1 MKKKHLLYIT
11 IPLLGVLCATVVF
24 LLLPFICDRFLLP
37 GLLKNLPYSEKE
49 FSLSRISPW
58 LVRGTLTLADE
69 GRPIL
74 AIPRFEVHAR
84 PGDLLRGRISR
95 LLIDSAS
102 LEVDMRSG
110 SPRIHG
116 LPLPRTSPEQGS
128 KKPALLPVG
137 VDAID
142 LKNFAITL
150 RQGED
155 RFLHLTVNSRLE
167 VLYSDL
173 RGGKKQPTV
182 VHGRMQL
189 KGDLNLAA
197 KGSVSAIGDG
207 YEINILVDPMDV
219 SQFRLLMPA
228 MQQLS
233 LGGALSI
240 TAGARFDGQGNLE
253 TYQITAQLSR
263 FRLTK
268 GPTAIGNSDPE
279 QPVLLMLIGNPSRT
293 KYVLTNIAFTK
304 PEHLAVNLEG
314 QVDNIKGAFS
324 GEAKIHPERT
334 HSLVKIAY
342 RGQTA
347 ASATRVEYQ
356 LESEPMGLGDNL
368 KLSPIVA
375 EGEIRLS
382 DSTITGYFNGRTGS
396 VNLPS
401 NNLVFADVA
410 LQLPFTFPADKKTN
424 SARGKFSV
432 GTISYRS
439 IPSGSLQAKI
449 EAATDSIEFT
459 SLLTTPLASDLQM
472 SCAGSFSL
480 AREFS
485 LGCRLPETFID
496 QSVLSPYID
505 AGQELAFDGRISA
518 ALKFNHQQGVQTGE
532 LTVGFHDGS
541 FNQGPNSLSDIN
553 LDVTFPRLPILQS
566 GPGQLCTI
574 GQAEFGN
581 IRLTNGRIRF
591 RVEDQQTVFLE
602 KSKFNWCGGRV
613 ETTSFTVSTKMK
625 ELEATLYCDRL
636 KFTEL
641 LGQFGIDDAEGEGS
655 LNGRLP
661 LLISSEGVVFDDGFL
676 FSTPGNSGIVRF
688 NNTAQ
693 LRQGIPS
700 IDQSAYLDYSMRALE
715 NFSYNWTKLTF
726 NSELDQLLISMQLDG
741 KPAEPLPFGY
751 RNGTIVP
758 TDKGPGLD
766 HPIRLD
772 VNFRLPLQEMFQ
784 YGKNIQSIMENM

>member
-11 IPLLGVLCATVVF
+11 IPLLGVLCTTVAF

-37 GLLKNLPYSEKE
+37 SLLKNLPYSEKE

-116 LPLPRTSPEQGS
+116 LPLPSTSSEQDS
-128 KKPALLPVG
+128 KKFALLPVG

-142 LKNFAITL
+142 IRNFAITL
-150 RQGED
+150 RQGDD
-155 RFLHLTVNSRLE
+155 RFLHLTVDSRLE
-167 VLYSDL
+167 LLYSDL
-173 RGGKKQPTV
+173 KGGEKQPTG
-182 VHGRMQL
+182 VHGRLQL

-197 KGSVSAIGDG
+197 KGSASAIGDG
-207 YEINILVDPMDV
+207 YEINILADPMDL

-233 LGGALSI
+233 LGGALSVA
-240 TAGARFDGQGNLE
+240 AGARFDGQGNLE
-253 TYQITAQLSR
+253 TYQTTAQLSR
-263 FRLTK
+263 FRLTN
-268 GPTAIGNSDPE
+268 GPTAIENSDPE
-279 QPVLLMLIGNPSRT
+279 QPVLLMLTGDPART

-304 PEHLAVNLEG
+304 PEHVAVDLEG
-314 QVDNIKGAFS
+314 QIDNIEGAFS
-324 GEAKIHPERT
+324 GEAKIYPEQT

-342 RGQTA
+342 LGQTA

-356 LESEPMGLGDNL
+356 LESEPMSLGDNL

-375 EGEIRLS
+375 EGEIQLS

-396 VNLPS
+396 VSLPS
-401 NNLVFADVA
+401 SNLVFADVA

-424 SARGKFSV
+424 RARGKFSV
-432 GTISYRS
+432 GTIKYRS
-439 IPSGSLQAKI
+439 IPSGRLQAKI

-459 SLLTTPLASDLQM
+459 SLLSTPLASGLQL
-472 SCAGSFSL
+472 SCTGSFSL
-480 AREFS
+480 AKEFS

-505 AGQELAFDGRISA
+505 AGEELAFGGRISA
-518 ALKFNHQQGVQTGE
+518 ALNFNHLQGVQTGD

-541 FNQGPNSLSDIN
+541 FNQGPNRLSDIN
-553 LDVTFPRLPILQS
+553 LDVTFPRLPLLQS

-581 IRLTNGRIRF
+581 IRLTNGQVRF
-591 RVEDQQTVFLE
+591 RVEDEQTVFLE
-602 KSKFNWCGGRV
+602 KSKFNWCSGRV
-613 ETTSFTVSTKMK
+613 ETTSFTVSSKMK

-641 LGQFGIDDAEGEGS
+641 LSQFGIDDAEGEGS

-661 LLISSEGVVFDDGFL
+661 LLISSEGVVLDDGFL
-676 FSTPGNSGIVRF
+676 FSTPGNSGIIRF

-693 LRQGIPS
+693 LRQGVPS

-726 NSELDQLLISMQLDG
+726 NSELDQLFITMQLDG